1 MNAYKIIASD
11 KTHYEDLISAYL
23 ENGYKIVYKG
33 YLSSA
38 VENGENYIT
47 ITLI

>member
-1 MNAYKIIASD
+1 MKTYKIIASD
-11 KTHYEDLISAYL
+11 KIHYENLISAYL
-23 ENGYKIVYKG
+23 ESGYEFVYKG

-47 ITLI
+47 ISLI